1 MATLSTCYAECLLP
15 TRHRAHHHR
24 NSQPALWP
32 ACLSTDV
39 IPPLLLML
47 RHIHKGGVLN
57 EPPPLPTLHS
67 IISDVFLSANPTL
80 PLFLPPPPSTTWV
93 GGEKK
98 KKSKQQQTSR
108 VVFLVSG
115 GGVVVGGWCC
125 CLHASSPERV
135 DDASQPASPPSRC
148 VPVHSVPD
156 SLWWICP
163 CLFVVPFIVTKLG
176 AWSCVWREHLTEWP
190 LNSF

>member
-98 KKSKQQQTSR
+98 KSQNNNKQAAWFFLSL
-108 VVFLVSG
+108 VVVLLSV
-115 GGVVVGGWCC
+115 GGVVVFMHPAQREWMMQ
-125 CLHASSPERV
+125 ASRPVHRPDVCRYTPYQTHCGEY
-135 DDASQPASPPSRC
+135 
-148 VPVHSVPD
+148 VPVCLLCHS
-156 SLWWICP
+156 
-163 CLFVVPFIVTKLG
+163 
-176 AWSCVWREHLTEWP
+176 
-190 LNSF
+190 